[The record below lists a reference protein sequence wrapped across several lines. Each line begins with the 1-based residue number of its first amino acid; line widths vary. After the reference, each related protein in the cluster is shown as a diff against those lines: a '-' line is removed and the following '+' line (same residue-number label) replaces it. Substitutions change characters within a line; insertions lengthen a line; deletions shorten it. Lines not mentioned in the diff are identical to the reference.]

1 MSDRIRIAVLDDSQH
16 CARDVVD
23 WSPVEAFADVDVYEY
38 PFPDEH
44 FLVDQLK
51 PYDVLVPMRER
62 TDFPASVLTRLP
74 KLKLIAMTG
83 PRVSP
88 PIDTAAAAAAGITVT
103 HTGNEHS
110 VVTTAELAWALVM
123 AGARHLTYADAVMR
137 DSGWHADIPL
147 GIKLAGRTIGI
158 VGLGRIGTRVAGYAR
173 AFGMDV
179 IAWSPNLTA
188 ERAAAAG
195 ARLVDKASL
204 FSSAD
209 VVSLHLVLSERT
221 RGIVGAPEI
230 DALKPGAV
238 LVNTARGPLIERAP
252 LLDALQANR
261 IVGCFDVFHTE
272 PPDDGDPLRGLAN
285 TVLTPHLGYGVD
297 VVMAQ
302 FYREAIDCIVAW
314 RAGERLRVVV
324 PDAGS

>member
-123 AGARHLTYADAVMR
+123 AGARPPHLRRRGDAR
-137 DSGWHADIPL
+137 FRLARDIPL

-195 ARLVDKASL
+195 ARLVDRRACFRAGRGEPASR
-204 FSSAD
+204 S
-209 VVSLHLVLSERT
+209 
-221 RGIVGAPEI
+221 VGAH
-230 DALKPGAV
+230 
-238 LVNTARGPLIERAP
+238 ARHR
-252 LLDALQANR
+252 R
-261 IVGCFDVFHTE
+261 
-272 PPDDGDPLRGLAN
+272 
-285 TVLTPHLGYGVD
+285 
-297 VVMAQ
+297 
-302 FYREAIDCIVAW
+302 
-314 RAGERLRVVV
+314 RAGDRRAHN
-324 PDAGS
+324 PAPSSSTPRAGR